1 MLVTGT
7 EACIQEF
14 ETGLIARFGQD
25 GVSSFIGDEID
36 FLGMR
41 VSRNPRNNDITLTQ
55 SGYIES
61 IYEEENLYTTEKSVN
76 SPHYCNFSAD
86 NPKTAHLPQIRRNIS
101 AEKLCKLCMQ
111 Q

>member
-36 FLGMR
+36 FLGMGMR

-61 IYEEENLYTTEKSVN
+61 IYEEENLHTTEKSVS
-76 SPHYCNFSAD
+76 SPH
-86 NPKTAHLPQIRRNIS
+86 
-101 AEKLCKLCMQ
+101 
-111 Q
+111 

>member
-14 ETGLIARFGQD
+14 ETGLIAKFGQD

-55 SGYIES
+55 TGYIES
-61 IYEEENLYTTEKSVN
+61 IYEEENLQTDKKQFTIGNSVLHTTVTSRQTT
-76 SPHYCNFSAD
+76 
-86 NPKTAHLPQIRRNIS
+86 PKTAPLPLIRRTIS
-101 AEKLCKLCMQ
+101 GER
-111 Q
+111 

>member
-1 MLVTGT
+1 MLVTRT

-25 GVSSFIGDEID
+25 GVSSFIGDEIG

-61 IYEEENLYTTEKSVN
+61 IYEEENLHTEEKSVS
-76 SPHYCNFSAD
+76 SPHYSNFSAD
-86 NPKTAHLPQIRRNIS
+86 KSKDSSI
-101 AEKLCKLCMQ
+101 
-111 Q
+111 